1 MIQSFPLLRSRN
13 RSGQIREDFFFF
25 IIFFN
30 AFSQDSSEL
39 LGSLPYKGNA
49 NDHHP
54 DHDPLDA
61 NKVNFKKEKFLEF
74 IETFLAS
81 SLIAQ

>member
-1 MIQSFPLLRSRN
+1 MTQSFPLLRSRN

-25 IIFFN
+25 IIFFD
-30 AFSQDSSEL
+30 AFSKDSSEL

-54 DHDPLDA
+54 DHNPLDA
-61 NKVNFKKEKFLEF
+61 HKVNFLKIIFMKF
-74 IETFLAS
+74 IENF
-81 SLIAQ
+81 